1 MENHIIKHIF
11 GPVVRSTD
19 YLFTPSGKQELIN
32 KLVLEISI
40 NTLPETIDVT
50 VAKIKMIFKATL
62 NDSMYRSI
70 DELINRYVV
79 PAVRMNHVY
88 WFRFLQ
94 EKSPESVDYLKD
106 LIGVI
111 NKDIASFSTISHTN
125 NFIVDVINQEMT
137 GVRKYVKDVADLA
150 IRIAESVGKL
160 GSFDPQKLINSNNK
174 MMEMLSEFNKNV
186 QKMNTLYS
194 QKIDDLNTMTEK
206 KFNYI
211 EKLLNNCDDKKL
223 EAIDAQLRSLRCS
236 INDLESRLTTSIDDS
251 IVSIKKECS
260 SMKEDHTKMANR
272 IEEIATQN
280 DDAIYNITDA
290 VDALTDELSKKKII

>member
-1 MENHIIKHIF
+1 MENHIIKNIF
-11 GPVVRSTD
+11 GPIVRSTD

-40 NTLPETIDVT
+40 NTLPETIDST
-50 VAKIKMIFKATL
+50 IAKIKLIFKATL
-62 NDSMYRSI
+62 NESMYRSL
-70 DELINRYVV
+70 DELINRYVI
-79 PAVRMNHVY
+79 PAVRMNHLY

-137 GVRKYVKDVADLA
+137 GIRKYVKDVADLA
-150 IRIAESVGKL
+150 IRIAESIGKL
-160 GSFDPQKLINSNNK
+160 GSFDPQKLINSIEKKLNEINT
-174 MMEMLSEFNKNV
+174 NI
-186 QKMNTLYS
+186 QKLNTLCS
-194 QKIDDLNTMTEK
+194 QKIDNINILAEK

-211 EKLLNNCDDKKL
+211 EKLLSNCDEKKIETL
-223 EAIDAQLRSLRCS
+223 DAQLRSLRCS
-236 INDLESRLTTSIDDS
+236 INDLESRLTVSINDS
-251 IVSIKKECS
+251 ISPLQKECS
-260 SMKEDHTKMANR
+260 SMKEDHTKMLNR
-272 IEEIATQN
+272 IEEIATQA

-290 VDALTDELSKKKII
+290 VDDLTKALSKKK

>member
-1 MENHIIKHIF
+1 MENHIIKNIF
-11 GPVVRSTD
+11 GPIVRSTD

-40 NTLPETIDVT
+40 NTLPETIDST
-50 VAKIKMIFKATL
+50 ISKIKLIFKATL
-62 NDSMYRSI
+62 NESMYRSL
-70 DELINRYVV
+70 DELINRYVI
-79 PAVRMNHVY
+79 PAVRMNHLY

-137 GVRKYVKDVADLA
+137 GIRKYVKDVADLA
-150 IRIAESVGKL
+150 IRIAESIGKL
-160 GSFDPQKLINSNNK
+160 GSFDPQKLINSIEKKLNEINT
-174 MMEMLSEFNKNV
+174 NI
-186 QKMNTLYS
+186 QKLNTLCS
-194 QKIDDLNTMTEK
+194 QKIDNINILAEK

-211 EKLLNNCDDKKL
+211 EKLLSNCDEKKIETL
-223 EAIDAQLRSLRCS
+223 DAQLRSLRCS
-236 INDLESRLTTSIDDS
+236 INDLESRLTLSINDS
-251 IVSIKKECS
+251 ISPLQKECS
-260 SMKEDHTKMANR
+260 SMKEDHTKMLNR
-272 IEEIATQN
+272 IEEIATQA

-290 VDALTDELSKKKII
+290 VDDLTEALSKKK

>member
-11 GPVVRSTD
+11 GPVVRPTD
-19 YLFTPSGKQELIN
+19 RLFTPAGKQELIN
-32 KLVLEISI
+32 KLVLEIAI
-40 NTLPETIDVT
+40 NTLPETIDIT
-50 VAKIKMIFKATL
+50 VEKIKLVFRATL
-62 NDSMYRSI
+62 NDAMYRSI
-70 DELINRYVV
+70 DEMMNRYVV

-94 EKSPESVDYLKD
+94 ERSPESVDYLKD

-137 GVRKYVKDVADLA
+137 GVRKYVKDVADLT
-150 IRIAESVGKL
+150 IRIAESIGKL
-160 GSFDPQKLINSNNK
+160 GSFDPQKIISSNNK
-174 MMEMLSEFNKNV
+174 VMEKMNEINTNI

-194 QKIDDLNTMTEK
+194 KKIDDLNKFTEN

-211 EKLLNNCDDKKL
+211 EKLLSNCDEKKL
-223 EAIDAQLRSLRCS
+223 EALDAQLRSLRCS
-236 INDLESRLTTSIDDS
+236 INDLESRLTTSINDS
-251 IVSIKKECS
+251 IFSIQKECS
-260 SMKEDHTKMANR
+260 SLKEDHTKMSNR

-280 DDAIYNITDA
+280 DNAIYDLTDA
-290 VDALTDELSKKKII
+290 VDDLTNTLSSKKII

>member
-1 MENHIIKHIF
+1 MWINMENHIIKNIF

-19 YLFTPSGKQELIN
+19 YLFTPSGRQELIN

-40 NTLPETIDVT
+40 NTLPETIDIT
-50 VAKIKMIFKATL
+50 VSKVKLVFKATL
-62 NDSMYRSI
+62 NESMYRSI
-70 DELINRYVV
+70 DELINRYVM
-79 PAVRMNHVY
+79 PAVRMNHLY

-160 GSFDPQKLINSNNK
+160 GSFDPQGLMKSNDKILDKLTNIDMNLQKLNS
-174 MMEMLSEFNKNV
+174 L
-186 QKMNTLYS
+186 
-194 QKIDDLNTMTEK
+194 TED
-206 KFNYI
+206 KFNYV
-211 EKLLNNCDDKKL
+211 EKLLSNCDGKKL
-223 EAIDAQLRSLRCS
+223 EMIDSQLRSLRCTL
-236 INDLESRLTTSIDDS
+236 NDLESRLTTSVKDDCAQISSKISSEISNKID
-251 IVSIKKECS
+251 
-260 SMKEDHTKMANR
+260 
-272 IEEIATQN
+272 EIAKQT
-280 DDAIYNITDA
+280 DDAIYNMTDA
-290 VDALTDELSKKKII
+290 IDDLTETLSKKKII

>member
-1 MENHIIKHIF
+1 MENHIIKNIF
-11 GPVVRSTD
+11 GPIVRSTD

-40 NTLPETIDVT
+40 NTLPETIDST
-50 VAKIKMIFKATL
+50 ITKIKLIFKATL
-62 NDSMYRSI
+62 NESMYRSL
-70 DELINRYVV
+70 DELINRYVI

-137 GVRKYVKDVADLA
+137 GIRKYVKDVADLA
-150 IRIAESVGKL
+150 IRIAESIGKL
-160 GSFDPQKLINSNNK
+160 GSFDPQKLINSNSIEKKLN
-174 MMEMLSEFNKNV
+174 EINTNI
-186 QKMNTLYS
+186 QKLNTLCS
-194 QKIDDLNTMTEK
+194 QKIDNINILTEK
-206 KFNYI
+206 K
-211 EKLLNNCDDKKL
+211 L
-223 EAIDAQLRSLRCS
+223 ETLDAQLRSLRCS
-236 INDLESRLTTSIDDS
+236 INDLESRLTLSINDS
-251 IVSIKKECS
+251 ISSIQKECS
-260 SMKEDHTKMANR
+260 SMKEDHTKMSNR
-272 IEEIATQN
+272 IEEIATQA

-290 VDALTDELSKKKII
+290 VDDLTKALSKKK

>member
-1 MENHIIKHIF
+1 MENHIIKNIF
-11 GPVVRSTD
+11 GPTVRSTD

-40 NTLPETIDVT
+40 NTLPETIDIT
-50 VAKIKMIFKATL
+50 ISKIKLIFKATL
-62 NDSMYRSI
+62 NESMYRSL
-70 DELINRYVV
+70 DELINRYVI
-79 PAVRMNHVY
+79 PAVRMNHLY

-150 IRIAESVGKL
+150 IRIAESIGKL
-160 GSFDPQKLINSNNK
+160 GSFDPQKLININS
-174 MMEMLSEFNKNV
+174 
-186 QKMNTLYS
+186 
-194 QKIDDLNTMTEK
+194 
-206 KFNYI
+206 I
-211 EKLLNNCDDKKL
+211 EKKL
-223 EAIDAQLRSLRCS
+223 ETLDAQIRSLRCS
-236 INDLESRLTTSIDDS
+236 INDLESRLSSSINDS
-251 IVSIKKECS
+251 ISSIQKECS
-260 SMKEDHTKMANR
+260 SMKEDHTKMSNR
-272 IEEIATQN
+272 IEEIATQA

-290 VDALTDELSKKKII
+290 VDDLTEALSKKK

>member
-1 MENHIIKHIF
+1 MENHIIKNIF
-11 GPVVRSTD
+11 GPIVRSTD

-40 NTLPETIDVT
+40 NTLPETIDST
-50 VAKIKMIFKATL
+50 ISKIKLIFKATL
-62 NDSMYRSI
+62 NESMYRSL
-70 DELINRYVV
+70 DELINRYVI
-79 PAVRMNHVY
+79 PAVRMNHLY

-137 GVRKYVKDVADLA
+137 GIRKYVKDVADLA
-150 IRIAESVGKL
+150 IRIAESIGKL
-160 GSFDPQKLINSNNK
+160 GSFDPQKLINSIEKKLNEINT
-174 MMEMLSEFNKNV
+174 NI
-186 QKMNTLYS
+186 QKLNTLCS
-194 QKIDDLNTMTEK
+194 QKIDNINILAEK

-211 EKLLNNCDDKKL
+211 EKLLSNCDEKKL
-223 EAIDAQLRSLRCS
+223 ETLDAQLRSLRCS
-236 INDLESRLTTSIDDS
+236 INDLESRLTLSINDS
-251 IVSIKKECS
+251 ISSLQKECS
-260 SMKEDHTKMANR
+260 SMKEDHTKMLNR
-272 IEEIATQN
+272 IEEIATQA

-290 VDALTDELSKKKII
+290 VDDLTKALSKKK

>member
-1 MENHIIKHIF
+1 MENHIIKNIF
-11 GPVVRSTD
+11 GPIVRSTD

-40 NTLPETIDVT
+40 NTLPETIDST
-50 VAKIKMIFKATL
+50 ISKIKLIFKATL
-62 NDSMYRSI
+62 NESMYRSL
-70 DELINRYVV
+70 DELINRYVI
-79 PAVRMNHVY
+79 PAVRMNHLY

-137 GVRKYVKDVADLA
+137 GIRKYVKDVADLA
-150 IRIAESVGKL
+150 IRIAESIGKL
-160 GSFDPQKLINSNNK
+160 GSFDPQKLINSIEKKLNEINT
-174 MMEMLSEFNKNV
+174 NI
-186 QKMNTLYS
+186 QKLNTLCS
-194 QKIDDLNTMTEK
+194 QKIDNINILAEK

-211 EKLLNNCDDKKL
+211 EKLLSNCDEKKIETL
-223 EAIDAQLRSLRCS
+223 DAQLRSLRCS
-236 INDLESRLTTSIDDS
+236 INDLESRLTLSINDS
-251 IVSIKKECS
+251 ISPLQKECS
-260 SMKEDHTKMANR
+260 SMKEDHTKMLNR
-272 IEEIATQN
+272 IEEIATQA

-290 VDALTDELSKKKII
+290 VDDLTKALSKKK

>member
-1 MENHIIKHIF
+1 MENHIIKNIF
-11 GPVVRSTD
+11 GPIVRSTD

-40 NTLPETIDVT
+40 NTLPETIDST
-50 VAKIKMIFKATL
+50 ISKIKLIFKATL
-62 NDSMYRSI
+62 NESMYRSL
-70 DELINRYVV
+70 DELINRYVI
-79 PAVRMNHVY
+79 PAVRMNHLY

-150 IRIAESVGKL
+150 IRIAESIGKL
-160 GSFDPQKLINSNNK
+160 GSFDPQKLININSIEKKLNEINT
-174 MMEMLSEFNKNV
+174 NI
-186 QKMNTLYS
+186 QKLNTLCS
-194 QKIDDLNTMTEK
+194 QKIDNLSVLTEK
-206 KFNYI
+206 K
-211 EKLLNNCDDKKL
+211 L
-223 EAIDAQLRSLRCS
+223 ETLDAQLRSLRCS
-236 INDLESRLTTSIDDS
+236 INDLESRLTLSINDS
-251 IVSIKKECS
+251 ISSIQKECS
-260 SMKEDHTKMANR
+260 SMKEDHTKMSNR
-272 IEEIATQN
+272 IEEIATQA

-290 VDALTDELSKKKII
+290 VDDLTEALSKKK